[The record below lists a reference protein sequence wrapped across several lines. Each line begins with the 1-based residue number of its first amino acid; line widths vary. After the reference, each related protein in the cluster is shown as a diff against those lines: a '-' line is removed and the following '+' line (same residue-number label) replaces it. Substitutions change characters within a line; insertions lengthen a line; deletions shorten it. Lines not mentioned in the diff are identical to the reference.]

1 MRDAEQWGGHM
12 PDSNITKQALARTMK
27 SLMAQQPFSKI
38 NVGDIC
44 EACGMSR
51 KSFYYHFKDKH
62 DLVNWVFYTEFIQA
76 IQTKDYLTSWG
87 LITDI
92 CRYFYSER
100 EFYRN
105 ALEIQGQ
112 NSFRSYFSETMEP
125 FLILLTQDLFQDIE
139 DPQFYI
145 TFFSDALLAA
155 IIRWL
160 TGPECLPPE
169 KFLSQLKATMVDF
182 ARLTLT
188 FEDDDS

>member
-1 MRDAEQWGGHM
+1 M

-27 SLMAQQPFSKI
+27 KLMAQQPFSKI
-38 NVGDIC
+38 SVGDIC
-44 EACGMSR
+44 ETCGMSR

-62 DLVNWVFYTEFIQA
+62 DLVNWVFYTEFIQT
-76 IQTKDYLTSWG
+76 IQKKDYLSSWG

-100 EFYRN
+100 DFYRN

-125 FLILLTQDLFQDIE
+125 FLFLLTQDLFQDID

-188 FEDDDS
+188 FEEDDS